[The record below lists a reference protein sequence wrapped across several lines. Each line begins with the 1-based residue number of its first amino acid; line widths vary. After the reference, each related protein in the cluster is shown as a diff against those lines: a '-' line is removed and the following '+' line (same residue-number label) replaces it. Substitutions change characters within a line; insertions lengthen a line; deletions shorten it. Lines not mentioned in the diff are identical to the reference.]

1 VPGLDREVK
10 MAKDDTTQTTPQGA
24 ASTVALENL
33 AESIA
38 KATLRALDERQLAA
52 GPGGTVHLP
61 IGDGTTVLGIYIPP
75 CKPGESYG
83 LGGLP
88 CHHHIILGIIIMP
101 GLHKAIETAG
111 TPGHATLR

>member
-1 VPGLDREVK
+1 
-10 MAKDDTTQTTPQGA
+10 MAKDDKAQSTPQGA

-75 CKPGESYG
+75 CKPGESFG

-88 CHHHIILGIIIMP
+88 CHHHLIMGIIIIP
-101 GLHKAIETAG
+101 GLHNAIETAG
-111 TPGHATLR
+111 TSGQETLK

>member
-1 VPGLDREVK
+1 
-10 MAKDDTTQTTPQGA
+10 MAKDDTTQSTPQSA
-24 ASTVALENL
+24 ASTVTLENL

-52 GPGGTVHLP
+52 GPGGAVQLP
-61 IGDGTTVLGIYIPP
+61 IGDGTAVLGIYIPP
-75 CKPGESYG
+75 CKPGESFG

-88 CHHHIILGIIIMP
+88 CHHHLILGIIIMP

-111 TPGHATLR
+111 TTGQATLK